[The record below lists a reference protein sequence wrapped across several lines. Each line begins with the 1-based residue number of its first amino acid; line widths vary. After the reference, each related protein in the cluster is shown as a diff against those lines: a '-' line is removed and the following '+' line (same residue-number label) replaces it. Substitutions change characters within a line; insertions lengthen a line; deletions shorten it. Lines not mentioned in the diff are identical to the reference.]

1 MSKDYK
7 AIPTKSAAAKPAP
20 GAGKPK
26 PAGKGSPLMVGLLIG
41 LLVGL
46 ALSLGVAFFVKS
58 GGSAFQEKAVPAADL
73 PADKKAE
80 PTETAPPTPAAAVA
94 APDAGQISSES
105 LDPNKKPAEA
115 DKKEDRFTFY
125 GILTEKTPPAP
136 IPDIKEPNLPDAA
149 NPPAAPGNPIT
160 PATSGAAKPIG
171 ERYYLQVGAFQTEK
185 EADNTKAKLSLIGM
199 DAIVQT
205 ATIPDKGILHRVR
218 VGPISG
224 SEELNRMKAELA
236 RNGFNAEAVKISN

>member
-7 AIPTKSAAAKPAP
+7 AIPTKSTAAKPAP
-20 GAGKPK
+20 AAGKPK

-58 GGSAFQEKAVPAADL
+58 GGSAFQEKAVPAAAL
-73 PADKKAE
+73 PADKKTE
-80 PTETAPPTPAAAVA
+80 PEPPTPAAAVA
-94 APDAGQISSES
+94 TPDAGQISSES

-136 IPDIKEPNLPDAA
+136 VPDIKEANQPNAVTPPATPD
-149 NPPAAPGNPIT
+149 NPAAPGT
-160 PATSGAAKPIG
+160 PKAVS

-185 EADNTKAKLSLIGM
+185 EADNTKARLSLIGM

-205 ATIPDKGILHRVR
+205 ATIPDKGVLHRVR
-218 VGPISG
+218 VGPVNA
-224 SEELNRMKAELA
+224 EDLNRIKTELGK
-236 RNGFNAEAVKISN
+236 NGFNAEAVKVSN